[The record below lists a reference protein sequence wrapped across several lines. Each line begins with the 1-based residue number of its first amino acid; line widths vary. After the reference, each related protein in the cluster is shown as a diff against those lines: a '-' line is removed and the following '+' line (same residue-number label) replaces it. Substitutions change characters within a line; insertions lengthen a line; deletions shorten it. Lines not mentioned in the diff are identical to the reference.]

1 MAPNYIY
8 SNKAMQQ
15 EKTCL
20 DIHHHASEGLIDS
33 YGRNPGDNVVMIT
46 CCVDLAITYNGED
59 FMVMAHL
66 LAEAAVNGHV
76 NSLEGGMKH
85 VVMIRNI

>member
-1 MAPNYIY
+1 MAPNHIY

-20 DIHHHASEGLIDS
+20 DIHRHAWEGLIDS
-33 YGRNPGDNVVMIT
+33 YGRNLGDNVVMIT
-46 CCVDLAITYNGED
+46 RCVDLAITYNGED

-66 LAEAAVNGHV
+66 AEAAVNGHV
-76 NSLEGGMKH
+76 DNLEGGMKH
-85 VVMIRNI
+85 VVIIRNI